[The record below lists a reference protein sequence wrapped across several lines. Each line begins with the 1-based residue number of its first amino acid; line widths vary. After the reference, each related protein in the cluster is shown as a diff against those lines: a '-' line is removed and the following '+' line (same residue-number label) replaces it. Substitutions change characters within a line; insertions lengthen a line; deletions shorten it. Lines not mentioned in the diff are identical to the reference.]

1 MIVDTSIWG
10 YKRVCQDCGTK
21 FYDSFRE
28 EIICPSCGTPFAKD
42 HLLKSRSADS
52 ASLDDDDIITDDFF
66 DDVDIKD
73 DDDAELGEDKDY
85 IENPDDLSGDDFI
98 STSADDA
105 SRSSDGS
112 ADDT

>member
-1 MIVDTSIWG
+1 MVG
-10 YKRVCQDCGTK
+10 QK
-21 FYDSFRE
+21 
-28 EIICPSCGTPFAKD
+28 SCVTRGVF
-42 HLLKSRSADS
+42 
-52 ASLDDDDIITDDFF
+52 
-66 DDVDIKD
+66 DVDIKD
-73 DDDAELGEDKDY
+73 DDDTELGEDKDY